1 MKQFCIAALL
11 AIGLADSAPGTPPVG
26 TVSDDVGFSEA
37 TDYNGANYGTLTQ
50 KHLTDYPD
58 TVLAL
63 VFATPW

>member
-1 MKQFCIAALL
+1 
-11 AIGLADSAPGTPPVG
+11 LADSAPGTPPVG